1 MSEWMDDS
9 SKLFKLQNF
18 IIGLLFA
25 LLLSYI
31 TYLYFEYRI
40 EHELWNTT
48 FISPTHFWEQVPDWE
63 WKSVITD
70 HGVKHE

>member
-9 SKLFKLQNF
+9 SNLFKLQNF
-18 IIGLLFA
+18 IIGLIFT
-25 LLLSYI
+25 LLVIYI
-31 TYLYFEYRI
+31 TYLYYEYRVVND
-40 EHELWNTT
+40 LWAIT
-48 FISPTHFWEQVPDWE
+48 FHSPEQFWSIVPDWE